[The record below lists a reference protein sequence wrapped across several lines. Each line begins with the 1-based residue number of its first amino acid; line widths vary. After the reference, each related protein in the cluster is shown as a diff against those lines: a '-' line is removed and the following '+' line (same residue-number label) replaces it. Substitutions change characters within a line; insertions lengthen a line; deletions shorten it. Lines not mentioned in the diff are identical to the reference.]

1 MTIVNEGIQALLDPH
16 YDLENQRTEKP
27 KAKIKSF
34 SLTREDVTILESIR
48 LRLQDKMINLSESE
62 IIRTGLSAI
71 STMSDETLLKHY
83 SAITKVPSGRR
94 PK

>member
-1 MTIVNEGIQALLDPH
+1 MAIVNEGIQAMLDPD
-16 YDLENQRTEKP
+16 YELDNQHTEKP

-48 LRLQDKMINLSESE
+48 LRLQNKMINLSESE

-71 STMSDETLLKHY
+71 SIMSDETLLQHY
-83 SAITKVPSGRR
+83 GAITKVPSGRR